1 MLKKF
6 ISVIFILI
14 LIFVIFFEENTFNK
28 TVQVN
33 EQGVLNETP
42 KNSYDEMTETS
53 LTGSDKIA
61 QTVTFAPEFTLTDMS
76 GANVNLSDFKDKIV
90 ILNFWATWCP
100 PCREE
105 MPAMQKFYEQ
115 NKENGIEIVAVNL
128 TNIDNGVQAV
138 ESFVQDYG
146 LTFPILLD
154 KDGVVGNMYGILT
167 LPTRYI
173 LDPEG
178 GVIQKIVGPMNEQ
191 MMNEI
196 VNSIQMDGKEHG
208 E

>member
-6 ISVIFILI
+6 ISIIFILI

-33 EQGVLNETP
+33 EQGILNETP

-53 LTGSDKIA
+53 LTGSDKIS
-61 QTVTFAPEFTLTDMS
+61 QTVTFAPEFTLTDLS
-76 GANVNLSDFKDKIV
+76 GADVKLSDFKGKIV

-154 KDGVVGNMYGILT
+154 KDGVVGNTYGILT
-167 LPTRYI
+167 LPTSYI
-173 LDPEG
+173 LDPKG
-178 GVIQKIVGPMNEQ
+178 GVIQKIIGPMNEQ
-191 MMNEI
+191 MMTEI
-196 VNSIQMDGKEHG
+196 VNSIQMDE
-208 E
+208 